1 MRKLL
6 TIGEAARLVE
16 VTPKTVRHYHGIGL
30 LAEPERSEAGYRL
43 YGAGELLR
51 LTRIRR
57 LRSFGLSLEQVALVL
72 GEPGREAPLREVLEG
87 ILDKVET
94 EIRELQERQRMVS
107 ELLAGE
113 DLETSEPSPTFE
125 MFRERLGEHLE
136 ELSAEV
142 WEQEEKLWATLDAY
156 DWPEGYRET
165 WETVARHYAE
175 HPEQLRR
182 MVALSERISDLADV
196 PEDAPE
202 VEQLAE
208 DLFRSVGDDLF
219 PEAFPETPPWTE
231 GPLGK
236 VFSELLATNFSPA
249 QRRLFELVEERG
261 RDQG

>member
-1 MRKLL
+1 M
-6 TIGEAARLVE
+6 
-16 VTPKTVRHYHGIGL
+16 
-30 LAEPERSEAGYRL
+30 
-43 YGAGELLR
+43 R

-57 LRSFGLSLEQVALVL
+57 LQSLGLSLEQVALVL

-87 ILDKVET
+87 LLDEVEA
-94 EIRELQERQRMVS
+94 EIEKLGERRRRIS

-113 DLETSEPSPTFE
+113 ELETSEPSPTFE
-125 MFRERLGEHLE
+125 MFREKLGEHLGE
-136 ELSAEV
+136 ISAEV

-175 HPEQLRR
+175 HAEQLRR
-182 MVALSERISDLADV
+182 MVALSERVSALADV
-196 PEDAPE
+196 PEDSPE

-208 DLFRSVGDDLF
+208 DLFRSVGDNLF

-236 VFSELLATNFSPA
+236 VFTELWATNFSPA
-249 QRRLFELVEERG
+249 QRRLFELIEERE